1 MTAIIS
7 IERKDNDLPVNH
19 RRGCH
24 AGRSSSAA
32 EDHRFEA
39 DPVATVHENFV
50 ACEVLSQLQRVME
63 NPRFLLAGECVPL
76 RAGERVRVYASRGP
90 YACIYSH
97 DTIAPCKWT
106 QKVLSK

>member
-1 MTAIIS
+1 MIF
-7 IERKDNDLPVNH
+7 
-19 RRGCH
+19 
-24 AGRSSSAA
+24 RSTIVAAAMLAAHPAAA

-76 RAGERVRVYASRGP
+76 PAEERVRVYASRGP
-90 YACIYSH
+90 YACIYPH
-97 DTIAPCKWT
+97 DTIASCKWT
-106 QKVLSK
+106 HQRVLSK